1 MSLKCSIN
9 FNRVQNVSFHRSLS
23 AVKYI
28 HIVLVDSQD
37 ALMPVRKGI
46 LHAGIVT
53 HLLLCPGMFAY
64 HPAMFYFY
72 RFELGADFPACG
84 MFRML

>member
-1 MSLKCSIN
+1 MSFKCSIN
-9 FNRVQNVSFHRSLS
+9 FNRVQNVSIRRFSS
-23 AVKYI
+23 GSKYI

-37 ALMPVRKGI
+37 ARMPVRKGI

-53 HLLLCPGMFAY
+53 RLLLRPGMFTC
-64 HPAMFYFY
+64 HPSMFYFY
-72 RFELGADFPACG
+72 RFELGADFLACG